1 MLPGK
6 EKRERERE
14 REREG
19 ANADQVHDQ
28 PDRWTAAGRRL
39 EKVAD
44 QLKRRACRL
53 AGTLAHSAST
63 GQDSESEAPTE
74 APRASTATV
83 LKRRENRFLTVPLFE
98 DFKTTRTGTRSL
110 AHSLTHMLAR
120 HYRLRLPCVLILAK
134 LPPPTRTLHTHTH
147 TLCGPAVFFFFS
159 GSSSS
164 IESLSASASEP
175 VSQSVSQ

>member
-1 MLPGK
+1 MAHYTVHGSVSAVCCRGK
-6 EKRERERE
+6 ERE

-39 EKVAD
+39 EEVAD

-53 AGTLAHSAST
+53 AGTLAHSART

-98 DFKTTRTGTRSL
+98 DFKTTRTGSRSL
-110 AHSLTHMLAR
+110 AHSLTHSHAGAP
-120 HYRLRLPCVLILAK
+120 LPIAPAVCSNFSQITAADEDSA
-134 LPPPTRTLHTHTH
+134 HTHTH
-147 TLCGPAVFFFFS
+147 SAGLP
-159 GSSSS
+159 SSSS
-164 IESLSASASEP
+164 SSVGRRLQSSL
-175 VSQSVSQ
+175 